1 MNVLSLFDGM
11 SCGKVALD
19 RLGFTID
26 NYFASEI
33 DESAIKVSK
42 KNHPNIIHLGDIK
55 SIQAKDLPKIDLI
68 IGGSPCTTFSRAG
81 DGSGFDGAS
90 GLFWE
95 YVRLVKE
102 CNPTYFLLENVV
114 MKKEWKDV
122 ISNAL
127 GVTPKLINSNTVS
140 AQNRPRLYW
149 ANFDFSVIEEPCS
162 ITVKDILEDEPV
174 DSKFYLSDKAIAYM
188 DRLRNGKPRW
198 EYHTNP
204 LDGKAACLT
213 ANMYKGVPYLVI
225 KEFKRKLTPVECERL
240 QTLDSNYSDVVSQT
254 ARYRMIG
261 NGWTVKVI
269 SHILS
274 HIKQ

>member
-122 ISNAL
+122 ISDAL

-213 ANMYKGVPYLVI
+213 ANMYKGVPYLVV

>member
-42 KNHPNIIHLGDIK
+42 KNHPHIIHLGDIK

-213 ANMYKGVPYLVI
+213 ATAMCSSGFETQN
-225 KEFKRKLTPVECERL
+225 FKYRTNDDSRTNVE
-240 QTLDSNYSDVVSQT
+240 
-254 ARYRMIG
+254 
-261 NGWTVKVI
+261 
-269 SHILS
+269 
-274 HIKQ
+274 